1 MVDGRAVPRS
11 AFMRVGIAVGS
22 NLGDRLANC
31 RRARELLLEV
41 AGVRGPVR
49 TSRLYETEPIGC
61 EPGAARFLNGVIE
74 VEYGGEPQTLLAA
87 LQAIEVKMGRSSRH
101 PRNAPRSIDLDILY
115 AGDLVLA
122 SEAITLPH
130 PRMHTRRFVLAPLAD
145 VRPELVLP
153 GQTQTGSE
161 LLAGLNDPASV
172 AVFATHW

>member
-1 MVDGRAVPRS
+1 
-11 AFMRVGIAVGS
+11 MRVAIAIGS

-31 RRARELLLEV
+31 RRARELLREIDEV
-41 AGVRGPVR
+41 HGPVR

-61 EPGAARFLNGVIE
+61 EPGAAPFLNGVIE
-74 VEYGGEPQTLLAA
+74 VEYGGDPQRLLAT
-87 LQAIEVKMGRSSRH
+87 LQTIEAQMGRSSRH

-122 SEAITLPH
+122 SDAVTLPH

-145 VRPELVLP
+145 VRPEFVLP
-153 GQTQTGSE
+153 GQKQTVSD

-172 AVFATHW
+172 SVFATNW

>member
-11 AFMRVGIAVGS
+11 AFMRVGIAIGS

-31 RRARELLLEV
+31 RRARELLLDV

-74 VEYGGEPQTLLAA
+74 VEYGGEAQTLLAA

-101 PRNAPRSIDLDILY
+101 PRNAPRSIDLDILF

-153 GQTQTGSE
+153 GQTQTVGK
-161 LLAGLNDPASV
+161 LLASLNDPASV